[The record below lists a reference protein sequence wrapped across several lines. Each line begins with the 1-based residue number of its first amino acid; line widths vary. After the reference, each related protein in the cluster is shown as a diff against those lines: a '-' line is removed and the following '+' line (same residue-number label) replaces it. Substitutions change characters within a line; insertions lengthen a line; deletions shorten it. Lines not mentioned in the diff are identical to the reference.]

1 MDGFI
6 TAIVAIFDFMQTR
19 WNFGKYNISFW
30 EIIVYTVLVSIV
42 DFVVRQLLDVE
53 D

>member
-6 TAIVAIFDFMQTR
+6 TVIVAIFDFMQTR

-42 DFVVRQLLDVE
+42 VFVVRQLLDV
-53 D
+53 DD

>member
-6 TAIVAIFDFMQTR
+6 TAIVAIFEFMQTC
-19 WNFGKYNISFW
+19 WSFGKYNISFW

-42 DFVVRQLLDVE
+42 VFVVRQLLDV
-53 D
+53 DD

>member
-6 TAIVAIFDFMQTR
+6 AVIVAIFEFMQTR

-30 EIIVYTVLVSIV
+30 EIFVYTILVAIIA
-42 DFVVRQLLDVE
+42 FVIRQLLDV
-53 D
+53 DD

>member
-6 TAIVAIFDFMQTR
+6 TVIVAIFEFMQTR
-19 WNFGKYNISFW
+19 WRLGKYEISFW

-42 DFVVRQLLDVE
+42 VFVVRQLLDV
-53 D
+53 DD